1 MADIEKVIKG
11 IWQCWLPSDEE
22 EYETQC
28 HDCPYYKDGITLK
41 ECMTELRTDAIALLK
56 EQEQKKRKWLQTI
69 ADIQLAVS
77 PTGYETDEELAKR
90 TGEWNGLQMAWEI
103 ITGEERSEHPHIVRC
118 KDCLH
123 FVHVRT
129 DAIGHCTKDI
139 SCWVFRDMNWFCA
152 DGKKEQTD

>member
-1 MADIEKVIKG
+1 MIQIDMPIPKNCI
-11 IWQCWLPSDEE
+11 
-22 EYETQC
+22 
-28 HDCPYYKDGITLK
+28 DCPACNEYLMCAIPCNGRGWGENDVKDFSQSRP
-41 ECMTELRTDAIALLK
+41 EWCPMK
-56 EQEQKKRKWLQTI
+56 EQEEQKRKWLQTI
-69 ADIQLAVS
+69 ADTQLAVS